1 MVVKEGKVAEV
12 WFMCHEVWS
21 SRNKALMSPVLR
33 RVADT
38 RHHWIITCDAHMEQN
53 EFAMDDWVGRRKE
66 APLTVLR
73 VQGEW
78 TFGQPLTTLCGQRS
92 ENTGWSESK
101 G

>member
-1 MVVKEGKVAEV
+1 MQGMVVKEGKVAEV

-53 EFAMDDWVGRRKE
+53 
-66 APLTVLR
+66 
-73 VQGEW
+73 
-78 TFGQPLTTLCGQRS
+78 
-92 ENTGWSESK
+92 
-101 G
+101 